1 MTKTSLAS
9 QPHSVPQRRLLSVL
23 AHGADTENDRHCG
36 TEWGWLARLVL
47 VMDEHFCLQQRY

>member
-9 QPHSVPQRRLLSVL
+9 QPHSVPQRRSLSVL

-36 TEWGWLARLVL
+36 TEWGWLARLDQNL
-47 VMDEHFCLQQRY
+47 QTCFCY